1 MELSDKLI
9 NQINDLIHDITLPLI
24 DIGMA
29 ALYGENIPEVYAN
42 DDILVE
48 YYNGIK
54 EGKVVEEMRKIC
66 IPKYIRRELKL
77 DK

>member
-24 DIGMA
+24 DIGIA

-54 EGKVVEEMRKIC
+54 EGKVVKEMRQIC